1 MRLRANGDI
10 AEKGKRRRVWR
21 DATAKR
27 SESGLDGLPGIQ
39 TKKGKTLSLRE
50 SRSLSSVPL
59 KGSGMERPDV
69 GCDFGRLH
77 LLVFF

>member
-1 MRLRANGDI
+1 M
-10 AEKGKRRRVWR
+10 WR

-39 TKKGKTLSLRE
+39 IKIGRGKTLSLRE